1 MSSAT
6 GLFNYSRNSPGHRGR
21 NNLFSDMLFFPGGVE
36 LRWLHKSHFIVEL
49 QLKEGMF
56 MTAEKG
62 NIMAQA
68 LNLTDLTAY
77 QEGSVVSRTL
87 IDKKVGTITVF
98 AFAEGEGLSEHTAP
112 FDAFVQVIDGAAE
125 ITIAGVVHSVNAGQ
139 MIIMPANRP
148 HSLRAL
154 QRFKML
160 LIMIR
165 A

>member
-1 MSSAT
+1 M
-6 GLFNYSRNSPGHRGR
+6 
-21 NNLFSDMLFFPGGVE
+21 
-36 LRWLHKSHFIVEL
+36 I
-49 QLKEGMF
+49 

-62 NIMAQA
+62 NIMAKA

-98 AFAEGEGLSEHTAP
+98 AFAAGEGLSEHTAP

-125 ITIAGVVHSVNAGQ
+125 ITIAGVVHAVHAGQ

-160 LIMIR
+160 LVMIR